1 MEDMTNWRAVGIGF
15 LIELVLSIVLVVV
28 PGLGQLAAA
37 LIGGFAAG
45 YVAGGGLTSGF
56 WHGLL
61 AGALGGILVAVIIGL
76 FGSAVLGLGGGGAGV
91 AFGLGVTLFAIA
103 VFFLISIP
111 SAVAGI
117 VGSAVS

>member
-1 MEDMTNWRAVGIGF
+1 MTNWRAVGIGF

-61 AGALGGILVAVIIGL
+61 AGSLGGILVAVIIGL
-76 FGSAVLGLGGGGAGV
+76 FGSAVLGLGGGAGV
-91 AFGLGVTLFAIA
+91 AFGLGVALFAIA
-103 VFFLISIP
+103 VFFIISIP
-111 SAVAGI
+111 SAVAGV